1 MKSDQHQ
8 GQVAPSMHRGAGVP
22 KNMAAVSRNIWVF
35 TTRFVASEDVLHPVW
50 TQSTE
55 MACREA
61 DHQYEDVDRKFDGGK
76 DSEHAAT
83 PRPLP
88 KRLVMWPLQKE
99 ESCLNEDY
107 KLERT
112 SGDGRI
118 EGKMTSNNTRTQCL
132 ENEYEDMDPKH
143 VDQTHEDVDFK
154 DGPQG
159 DSSSGQPPKPDMQ
172 NHMEKSCSERAAEMW
187 NKAKSGW
194 ACWLTILCCVLMV
207 VATVVIAVVLFAY
220 IKPGSKGTHNSPNQ
234 DGTKDRVNLANSRV
248 PVSWSFCQK
257 NSSALIN
264 LATEISISPLMTVPV
279 EESISNPFLS
289 LPKMKEPTPPS
300 TTVTSTRDCQVGNGV
315 SYRGTVA
322 VTETGRTCQRWDSQ
336 YPHDHDY
343 TTADYP
349 SSGLEENYCRNPG
362 GDAGVWCYTT
372 DPSTRWE
379 YCDVH
384 VPVCAQCESGWT
396 ESNSYCYKFVS
407 DQVSWYTAD
416 SQCIQH
422 GASLA
427 TIKGP
432 GENNFIAG
440 LIRKTPDA
448 VWIGLRKSGSVWKW
462 RDGTHFT
469 YSNWKPGEPNNK
481 RVTSKLYH
489 NDGREECVSMYS
501 KQPEPNWLFGRQAST
516 RGKWND
522 AHCLCDRPYIC
533 QKLKQ

>member
-50 TQSTE
+50 T
-55 MACREA
+55 
-61 DHQYEDVDRKFDGGK
+61 
-76 DSEHAAT
+76 
-83 PRPLP
+83 
-88 KRLVMWPLQKE
+88 KE

-112 SGDGRI
+112 SGDGRK

-172 NHMEKSCSERAAEMW
+172 NHMEKSCS
-187 NKAKSGW
+187 G
-194 ACWLTILCCVLMV
+194 
-207 VATVVIAVVLFAY
+207 
-220 IKPGSKGTHNSPNQ
+220 
-234 DGTKDRVNLANSRV
+234 
-248 PVSWSFCQK
+248 
-257 NSSALIN
+257 
-264 LATEISISPLMTVPV
+264 
-279 EESISNPFLS
+279 
-289 LPKMKEPTPPS
+289 
-300 TTVTSTRDCQVGNGV
+300 DCQVGNGV

-336 YPHDHDY
+336 YPHDHGY

-349 SSGLEENYCRNPG
+349 SSGLEQNYCRNPG

-440 LIRKTPDA
+440 LIRKSTPDA
-448 VWIGLRKSGSVWKW
+448 AWIGLRKSGSVWKW

-501 KQPEPNWLFGRQAST
+501 KFVSAEPGGGAAELEVRSEQQVSEY
-516 RGKWND
+516 
-522 AHCLCDRPYIC
+522 L
-533 QKLKQ
+533 